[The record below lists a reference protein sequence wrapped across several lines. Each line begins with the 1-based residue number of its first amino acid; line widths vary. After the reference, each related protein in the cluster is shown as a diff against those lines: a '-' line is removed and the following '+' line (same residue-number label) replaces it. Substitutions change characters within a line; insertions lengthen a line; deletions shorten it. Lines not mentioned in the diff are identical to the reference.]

1 MQVIYT
7 ISGGAW
13 FRDSLN
19 AIAAFVSSNNWYSLV
34 IIATTIS
41 VVVTA
46 FAYIKGRDI
55 FTILKWAVIYVF
67 ITGIFIG
74 IKKPVQV
81 IDSSRPM
88 EVYQVDNVPLGIVL
102 PFSLITGIGHA
113 LVVAYETVF
122 HQPDALTYSK
132 TGMLFGAELMGSS
145 TDFISTNPEI
155 AGLFSDY
162 VQNCV
167 IGDMMLN
174 HKYTLDD
181 LMNSTDPYA
190 IIFSNPSPLRG
201 VFDNS
206 GNFQTCQVAAAQL
219 QNAMG
224 RDSTTG
230 GKTWDYYVRKLM
242 GGRPDATLLFGELMG
257 DSYSYFYN
265 GSQSASEIM
274 KRNVT
279 MNALRKGIMG
289 SAARNGDS
297 ASLVNLSAESS
308 YTKMRMS
315 QATSAN
321 IATRTLPIMQ
331 TVLTGIMIGM
341 FPVIIIMALISVLS
355 VEILKGYVFTI
366 AYLQS
371 WPLLFA
377 IMNNAMNFYLQ
388 TSTVSTPVTL
398 SNLSVTQQQYSDIGT
413 TAGWLALS
421 IPFLAYGI
429 VKGLGSAVS
438 QAGSYLGSAMQS
450 AATQS
455 SSQAVDGT
463 WSFNNMQTDNVQ
475 GFKWDTNS
483 SFANGQ
489 MTSQAGSGALV
500 TQTGSGETVYNTAP
514 AMSKLPMDI
523 NFGKT
528 ESSTAQRLARE
539 SQVQAES
546 SMAGYNHTVN
556 SAYNQA
562 KQFSQQSGNS
572 STVTSGADSAQ
583 GTTETKAANQML
595 SAAQSYSA
603 KNNVSESQAF
613 SELMDMSR
621 RAELSGSLTGR
632 ASFDTDR
639 QVLGKIA
646 GLATG
651 ASVGVEL
658 RGGVSGSMG
667 SGSRSSVDDSGR
679 SSQDSSSD
687 QFSQEA
693 KDFRQGMDTLKSF
706 RVSESGSHS
715 DNSASSQLEQLGT
728 TLSVADSQYQQY
740 TNSMTRSHEYS
751 QMASSAETTT
761 AQTQSNYAQE
771 FVGYVQ
777 NKAPEKAE
785 AILTDTASPEVRA
798 EREQLA
804 GQFMEDKLRSRVDE
818 HFDSSRG
825 QLSDGMSSVGNTAT
839 TSGDNTYQQGQQE
852 IAVRAASAGIRSDN
866 TSRVDSLVDE
876 GNQRISDKDMEINTV
891 KHGINSEQSSIRQG
905 HQEAEARFSSN
916 HEKEVEHQRLPGVE
930 NADRLTEMAQDIQA
944 KNKDKM

>member
-19 AIAAFVSSNNWYSLV
+19 AIAAFISSDNWHSLV
-34 IIATTIS
+34 IIATTLA

-55 FTILKWAVIYVF
+55 FTLLKWAVIYVF

-74 IKKPVQV
+74 IKKPVQI

-145 TDFISTNPEI
+145 TDFISTNSEV
-155 AGLFSDY
+155 AGIFSDY

-181 LMNSTDPYA
+181 LMNSSDPYS

-201 VFDNS
+201 IFDNS
-206 GNFQTCQVAAAQL
+206 GNFQTCQVAAVQL
-219 QNAMG
+219 QKAMS
-224 RDSTTG
+224 RDTTTG
-230 GKTWDYYVRKLM
+230 GKTWGYYVRKLM
-242 GGRPDATLLFGELMG
+242 GGRPDATLLFGTLMG

-279 MNALRKGIMG
+279 MSALRKGIMG

-308 YTKMRMS
+308 YNKMRMS

-341 FPVIIIMALISVLS
+341 FPVIIVMALISMLT

-377 IMNNAMNFYLQ
+377 IMNNAMNFYLK
-388 TSTVSTPVTL
+388 TSTTGTPVTL
-398 SNLSVTQQQYSDIGT
+398 SNLSVIQQQYSDIGT

-572 STVTSGADSAQ
+572 STVTSGADSTQ
-583 GTTETKAANQML
+583 GTTETRAANQML
-595 SAAQSYSA
+595 SAARSHAA
-603 KNNVSESQAF
+603 KNNISESQAWN
-613 SELMDMSR
+613 ELESK
-621 RAELSGSLTGR
+621 S
-632 ASFDTDR
+632 R
-639 QVLGKIA
+639 QVQVSAGARVSAGFDSGKSLVGGVA

-651 ASVGVEL
+651 VSIKGDVHGGVE
-658 RGGVSGSMG
+658 GTGSTG
-667 SGSRSSVDDSGR
+667 SLDSTDKKGSSSNDYSTDK
-679 SSQDSSSD
+679 SSQ
-687 QFSQEA
+687 EVR
-693 KDFRQGMDTLKSF
+693 DFRQGMDTLKSYKI
-706 RVSESGSHS
+706 SQSGSNANNES
-715 DNSASSQLEQLGT
+715 NSQLEQLGT

-777 NKAPEKAE
+777 SKAPEKAE

-798 EREQLA
+798 DREQLA

-818 HFDSSRG
+818 HFDSSKG
-825 QLSDGMSSVGNTAT
+825 QLSNGMSSVSNTAT
-839 TSGDNTYQQGQQE
+839 TSGDNAYQQGQQE
-852 IAVRAASAGIRSDN
+852 IASRSESAGIRSDN
-866 TSRVDSLVDE
+866 ANRVDAMIDD
-876 GNQRISDKDMEINTV
+876 GNNRISNADMEINTG
-891 KHGINSEQSSIRQG
+891 KGGINNERDSIKNG
-905 HQEAEARFSSN
+905 H
-916 HEKEVEHQRLPGVE
+916 EVSGRKFDEHYKTAVE
-930 NADRLTEMAQDIQA
+930 NQHLMPGADSSDALTKRAQ
-944 KNKDKM
+944 KMQEKGEPK

>member
-19 AIAAFVSSNNWYSLV
+19 AIAAFVSSDSWHNLV
-34 IIATTIS
+34 MIATTLA

-55 FTILKWAVIYVF
+55 FTLLKWAVIYVF

-74 IKKPVQV
+74 IKKPVQI

-145 TDFISTNPEI
+145 TDFISTNPEV
-155 AGLFSDY
+155 AGIFSDY

-181 LMNSTDPYA
+181 LMNSTDPYS

-224 RDSTTG
+224 RDTTTG
-230 GKTWDYYVRKLM
+230 GKTWGYYVRKLM

-279 MNALRKGIMG
+279 MSALRKGIMG
-289 SAARNGDS
+289 SAARNGDA

-308 YTKMRMS
+308 YNKMRMS

-331 TVLTGIMIGM
+331 TVLTGILIGM
-341 FPVIIIMALISVLS
+341 FPIIIIMALISVLT

-377 IMNNAMNFYLQ
+377 IMNNAMNFYLK
-388 TSTVSTPVTL
+388 TSTTGTPVTL
-398 SNLSVTQQQYSDIGT
+398 SNLSVIQQQYSDIGT

-455 SSQAVDGT
+455 SSQAIDGT

-562 KQFSQQSGNS
+562 KQFSQQTGNS

-583 GTTETKAANQML
+583 STSETRAANQML
-595 SAAQSYSA
+595 SAAQSYAA
-603 KNNVSESQAF
+603 KHNISESQGWNV
-613 SELMDMSR
+613 LMDKASR
-621 RAELSGSLTGR
+621 GQVGTGVSGSI
-632 ASFDTDR
+632 SVDSDR
-639 QVLGKIA
+639 HLLGKVG

-651 ASVGVEL
+651 VAVKADVHANAELTAS
-658 RGGVSGSMG
+658 S
-667 SGSRSSVDDSGR
+667 
-679 SSQDSSSD
+679 SSSD
-687 QFSQEA
+687 NTQRSASGAQDHSADQSSQES

-706 RVSESGSHS
+706 RTSQSGSHS
-715 DNSASSQLEQLGT
+715 DNTASSQLEQLGT

-777 NKAPEKAE
+777 SKAPEKAE

-804 GQFMEDKLRSRVDE
+804 GQFMEDKLRSRVNE
-818 HFDSSRG
+818 HFDSSKG

-839 TSGDNTYQQGQQE
+839 SSGDNAYQQGQQE
-852 IAVRAASAGIRSDN
+852 IATRASSAGIRSDN
-866 TSRVDSLVDE
+866 ANRVDSLVNE

-891 KHGINSEQSSIRQG
+891 KDGINSERTSLKQEQTEVGSKFEDSYSEATKKQG
-905 HQEAEARFSSN
+905 EED
-916 HEKEVEHQRLPGVE
+916 P
-930 NADRLTEMAQDIQA
+930 RLTKA
-944 KNKDKM
+944 KDKIGAAAGKLDSN